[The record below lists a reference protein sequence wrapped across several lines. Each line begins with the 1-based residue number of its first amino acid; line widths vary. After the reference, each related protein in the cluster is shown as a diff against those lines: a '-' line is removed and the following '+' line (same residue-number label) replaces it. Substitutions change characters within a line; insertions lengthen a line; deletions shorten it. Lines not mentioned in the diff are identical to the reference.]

1 MQQAG
6 HEWIGHSLSPTK
18 IASHDFRVIVG
29 ADRAQPYSMSVF
41 NVSAMSFGAL
51 SANAIRALNQGA
63 KGRLRPRYRRGSVS
77 PYHRE
82 FGGDLVWQI
91 ASGYFG
97 CRNADGSFN
106 EEKFTAQAQSPQ
118 VKMIE

>member
-1 MQQAG
+1 
-6 HEWIGHSLSPTK
+6 
-18 IASHDFRVIVG
+18 
-29 ADRAQPYSMSVF
+29 F
-41 NVSAMSFGAL
+41 NVSAMSFGSL

-63 KGRLRPRYRRGSVS
+63 KKGNFAHDTGEGSVS
-77 PYHRE
+77 EYHRE
-82 FGGDLVWQI
+82 VGGDLVWQI

-118 VKMIE
+118 IKM